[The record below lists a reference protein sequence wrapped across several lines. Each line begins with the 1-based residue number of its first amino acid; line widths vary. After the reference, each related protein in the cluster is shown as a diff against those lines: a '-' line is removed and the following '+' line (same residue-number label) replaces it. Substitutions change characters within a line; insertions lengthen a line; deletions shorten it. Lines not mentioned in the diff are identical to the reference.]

1 MSANELVIRL
11 GRLDSCAVSDALD
24 KIGLKGVVLG
34 VRPTW
39 PCPRIAGR
47 AVTVKLK
54 PAGEEKPKQHLGVDA
69 IAAAAPGDIIVVAHS
84 GRLDVSGWGGI
95 LATAA
100 RLKGVGG
107 VVIDGACRDI
117 DEYRE
122 LGFPVYA
129 RAGVPITAR
138 GRIVQQFFN
147 QEIEFGG
154 ISVKPGDLVI
164 ADGSGVVFIP
174 AGRAE
179 EVLGEAE
186 LIAAKEAEMV
196 KDVLAGRPVAEV
208 MGINYEA
215 MLLKR

>member
-1 MSANELVIRL
+1 MSQNDVVVRL

-24 KIGLKGVVLG
+24 KVGLTGVVLG

-54 PAGEEKPKQHLGVDA
+54 ATGNEKPKQHLGVDA
-69 IAAAAPGDIIVVAHS
+69 IATAAAGDIIVVAHS
-84 GRLDVSGWGGI
+84 GRQEVSGWGGI

-122 LGFPVYA
+122 LGFPVFA
-129 RAGVPITAR
+129 RAAVPITAR
-138 GRIVQQFFN
+138 GRIVQEFFN
-147 QEIEFGG
+147 QAIDFGG

-174 AGRAE
+174 ASRAE
-179 EVLGEAE
+179 EVVGEAE
-186 LIAAKEAEMV
+186 LIAAKEAQMV
-196 KDVLAGRPVAEV
+196 KDILAGRPVAEV

-215 MLLKR
+215 MLLKK